1 MNFEKELEILR
12 NAERSMIALRH
23 ASGVLIYDSETVA
36 PEKSAEGRGR
46 TLEYLGDLEY
56 QLITGRE
63 LNDAIDTLQANSA
76 ELSEYEKREV
86 ELAAKQVR
94 ELSRIPKDEY
104 LKNIVLQNEANQAW
118 KKAKASGDF
127 SIFEPYLEKEVEFTK
142 KMAGWINPELSTY
155 DALLNIYEE
164 GIGQEFLDKFFA
176 DIKAGILPII
186 EKVKAVPQVD
196 RTCIEKL
203 CPADKQREFTKEI
216 CRLMGLD
223 MKKLVLGEVEHP
235 FTDGYNNSDIRLTT
249 HYYEHDFTDNMFS
262 ILHEGGHSMYEMN
275 CDDKYNFT
283 IFQGGVSMGIHESQ
297 SRFYENIIGRSY
309 AFTGVLLEAAR
320 KFFPEQLEGVTHDDF
335 FKAVNRTEPSLIRIQ
350 ADELTYALHIM
361 VRYEI
366 EKQLFEGDLKVH
378 DAPKVWNDLYEEYL
392 GIRPE
397 NDSVGILQDSHWSN
411 GQFGYFPTYAVGSAY
426 GAQYLHQ
433 MLQEKPDMW
442 DDVAKGDLSFVTGW
456 LKEHIQRHASYY
468 KPDVLFENA
477 CGKFDAQYFIDYLN
491 DKYTKVYDL

>member
-1 MNFEKELEILR
+1 MSFEKELEILR

-196 RTCIEKL
+196 RTCIVAVTPW
-203 CPADKQREFTKEI
+203 CP
-216 CRLMGLD
+216 
-223 MKKLVLGEVEHP
+223 
-235 FTDGYNNSDIRLTT
+235 
-249 HYYEHDFTDNMFS
+249 
-262 ILHEGGHSMYEMN
+262 
-275 CDDKYNFT
+275 
-283 IFQGGVSMGIHESQ
+283 
-297 SRFYENIIGRSY
+297 
-309 AFTGVLLEAAR
+309 
-320 KFFPEQLEGVTHDDF
+320 
-335 FKAVNRTEPSLIRIQ
+335 
-350 ADELTYALHIM
+350 
-361 VRYEI
+361 
-366 EKQLFEGDLKVH
+366 
-378 DAPKVWNDLYEEYL
+378 
-392 GIRPE
+392 
-397 NDSVGILQDSHWSN
+397 
-411 GQFGYFPTYAVGSAY
+411 
-426 GAQYLHQ
+426 
-433 MLQEKPDMW
+433 
-442 DDVAKGDLSFVTGW
+442 
-456 LKEHIQRHASYY
+456 
-468 KPDVLFENA
+468 
-477 CGKFDAQYFIDYLN
+477 
-491 DKYTKVYDL
+491 